1 MAKEIS
7 RPGFVHSGTSLKAL
21 KLIVDEGILQ
31 YLYVFEGF
39 VRFLY
44 FCSCLLN
51 V

>member
-1 MAKEIS
+1 MGKEIS
-7 RPGFVHSGTSLKAL
+7 RQGFVHSGTSLKAL
-21 KLIVDEGILQ
+21 KLILFCSIFMF
-31 YLYVFEGF
+31 FEGF